1 MANSTSKNW
10 PNSAVVVGNQ
20 NLSLKTCQ
28 IQHPKTAK
36 NSEVVDGNQN
46 LKFKNMPNSTPKN
59 CPYYCNS

>member
-28 IQHPKTAK
+28 IQHPKTAQ

-46 LKFKNMPNSTPKN
+46 LELKKHAKFNTQKLPKLLQ
-59 CPYYCNS
+59 